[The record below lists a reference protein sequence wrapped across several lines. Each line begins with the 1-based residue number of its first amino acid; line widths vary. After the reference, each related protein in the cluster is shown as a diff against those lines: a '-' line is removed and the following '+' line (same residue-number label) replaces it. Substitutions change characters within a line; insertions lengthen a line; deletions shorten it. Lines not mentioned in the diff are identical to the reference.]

1 MFTKRIKRALGV
13 VCAGLLTT
21 LGLSVTSAPNAAAV
35 LDKVQ
40 EKGSDH
46 VTADALPTVQINRGV
61 VWETAIAGDIVYAG
75 GSFSQ
80 IRPAGAAPNTSLS
93 SRGNMVA
100 FNINNGVATSF
111 NPALN
116 GEVKAVAVSPDGKRL
131 FVGGA
136 FSSASGQPRTRIA
149 SYDLTSGSPVLT
161 GFAPAVNGPLY
172 AITATN
178 TTVYVGGNFTRIGG
192 TTRYRLA
199 AFDFSGR
206 LLGWAPSAD
215 GSVSAMTMS
224 PDKSKVII
232 GGHFAKLNGSQ
243 TNGMGSIGASN
254 GWKYGWAISNVVK
267 DYGATAAILSLKA
280 DGNTVYGGGYKN
292 LTNGNF
298 EGVFAADPNTGAI
311 RWLADCHGDTYD
323 VEPMNSYVYAVDHH
337 HTCQNIGSLPEYNPR
352 RHIHADSFTKAASG
366 KVATNTEAGYYT
378 FGGQPATTHVDW
390 FPNLQVGTYTGIN
403 QAAWTNEAKGNFLV
417 VGGEFPRVNNKY
429 QQGLVR
435 FATKG
440 TPGNPSAEGPIYGGT
455 TSQPT
460 LQAMGNAVKISWKA
474 NVDLDNKTLTYR
486 IYREGTATPLYEW
499 STWSIEWYRPTMS
512 WIDTG
517 VDPSRTYR
525 YKVVAVD
532 PDGNAAHS
540 AWVSVTTPATVTLKD
555 AYYKKVVSDLARS
568 FWTLDDARGATRLA
582 DVVGGNNMIPK
593 TGVIMNNPGYTGRA
607 QEAGVFNGTA
617 NGTAGAQTA
626 QGAINTFSIE
636 AWFKTTSTVGG
647 KIVGFGNSQTAT
659 SSVYDRHIYV
669 DNAGRV
675 VFGVNSGGAKVLA
688 SAPGLNNGNWHHVVA
703 TLSSAGM
710 RLYVDGAQVGS
721 SATPTAGQAYTGYWR
736 IGGDNVNG
744 WPYKPSSPWLNG
756 TIDNVAIYSA
766 ALSASQVSSHYTLAK
781 NVAPVASF
789 TKACTGLTCN
799 FTSTST
805 DSDGTIAAY
814 AWDFDNNGTVDSTLP
829 NPSKTFA
836 AGGTYPVKLTV
847 TDNLGASASTT
858 QAVTLNK
865 VPVAS
870 FTSSCTALTCT
881 FTSTSTDPDGT
892 IASLA
897 WDFNVDNVTDSTV
910 SPTTHTFASPGSHPV
925 KLTVTDNSGATAS
938 VTIAVTTT
946 APVTVA
952 ADSYGTDSA
961 SGWAPATT
969 GGSYTYS
976 NSTGDGVASAS
987 GVGTISLS
995 SAGTTSAVLASA
1007 SATNTTST
1015 ADLSFVNT
1023 SGAALSGGVVVRNSA
1038 AGQYQLDLSVSATGD
1053 LSLVAKEVAGS
1064 TVTTLKTVSLGSS
1077 YTAGDQYR
1085 LVATVSGGTIT
1096 MKAWKVGTTAPTAP
1110 QLSVTDDTPLAA
1122 GSVGL
1127 SSTLDQTPSG
1137 TASVSFDNYSVTN
1150 P

>member
-1 MFTKRIKRALGV
+1 MDNLR
-13 VCAGLLTT
+13 
-21 LGLSVTSAPNAAAV
+21 
-35 LDKVQ
+35 
-40 EKGSDH
+40 EKDTDH
-46 VTADALPTVQINRGV
+46 VTADALPTVQINGGV
-61 VWETAIAGDIVYAG
+61 VWDTAIAGDTVYAG
-75 GSFSQ
+75 GEFSK
-80 IRPAGAAPNTSLS
+80 IRPAGAAPNTNLS
-93 SRGNMVA
+93 DRGNMVA
-100 FNINNGVATSF
+100 FNINTGVATAF
-111 NPALN
+111 NPRFN
-116 GEVKAVAVSPDGKRL
+116 GAVRSVAVSPNGRTL
-131 FVGGA
+131 FVAGSFTTAGGQPRPRIAAYDLSSGTPELTNFRPDPNAAVYTVTATNDTVYMGGA
-136 FSSASGQPRTRIA
+136 F
-149 SYDLTSGSPVLT
+149 TSLRGKT
-161 GFAPAVNGPLY
+161 K
-172 AITATN
+172 
-178 TTVYVGGNFTRIGG
+178 
-192 TTRYRLA
+192 YRLA
-199 AFDFSGR
+199 AVRYDGTPTTW
-206 LLGWAPSAD
+206 GPSAD
-215 GSVSAMTMS
+215 GTVNAMTLT
-224 PDKSKVII
+224 PDKTKLIV
-232 GGHFAKLNGSQ
+232 GGRFAKLNGSQ
-243 TNGMGSIGASN
+243 ANGMGSLDARSGY
-254 GWKYGWAISNVVK
+254 KYGWAISNVVK
-267 DYGATAAILSLKA
+267 DYGATASITSLKA
-280 DGNTVYGGGYKN
+280 DNDTVYGSGYKN
-292 LTNGNF
+292 LSNGNY
-298 EGVFAADPNTGAI
+298 EGVFAAYPSNGAI
-311 RWLADCHGDTYD
+311 KWLADCHGDTYD
-323 VEPMNSYVYAVDHH
+323 VEPMNRYVYSVDHH
-337 HTCQNIGSLPEYNPR
+337 HTCQNINSLPEYNPR
-352 RHIHADSFTKAASG
+352 RHLQADSFSKEVTGRVKP
-366 KVATNTEAGYYT
+366 NTEAGYFT
-378 FGGQPATTHVDW
+378 FGGWGAPTHIDW
-390 FPNLQVGTYTGIN
+390 FPKLDSGSYTGTY
-403 QAAWTNEAKGNFLV
+403 QAAWTSESNGNYLIL
-417 VGGEFPRVNNKY
+417 GGEFPRVQNKV

-435 FATKG
+435 FALPG
-440 TPGNPSAEGPIYGGT
+440 TPGNPSAVGPMYGNT
-455 TSQPT
+455 ASQPVLAT
-460 LQAMGNAVKISWKA
+460 MGNAVKITWKA
-474 NVDLDNKTLTYR
+474 NVDVDNKTLTYR
-486 IYREGTATPLYEW
+486 IYREGTTAPVYEW
-499 STWSIEWYRPTMS
+499 STWSVEWYRPTMS

-540 AWVSVTTPATVTLKD
+540 AWVSVKTPATVTLKD

-593 TGVIMNNPGYTGRA
+593 TGVVMNNPGYTGRA
-607 QEAGVFNGTA
+607 QESGVFNGTA

-647 KIVGFGNSQTAT
+647 KIVGFGNSQTGT

-789 TKACTGLTCN
+789 TKTCTGLTCN

-836 AGGTYPVKLTV
+836 AGGTYTVKLTV

-858 QAVTLNK
+858 QTVTLNK

-881 FTSTSTDPDGT
+881 FTSTSSDPDGT

-961 SGWAPATT
+961 TGWAPATT

-995 SAGTTSAVLASA
+995 SAGTTSAVLAST

-1015 ADLSFVNT
+1015 ADLGFVTT
-1023 SGAALSGGVVVRNSA
+1023 SGAPLSGGFVVRNSA
-1038 AGQYQLDLSVSATGD
+1038 AGQYQLDLSVSSTGD

-1064 TVTTLKTVSLGSS
+1064 TVTTLKTVDLGAT

-1085 LVATVSGGTIT
+1085 VVATVSGGTIT